1 MKHADWLV
9 LARDGELL
17 LAAERLPAGDDVNPP
32 AILYNSILGTSS
44 EPKDLQVFF
53 KWGNFEGV
61 DPIPLGEMLG
71 KETKGLTGYG
81 WSLEV
86 QGVPAEARVVPEA
99 SKGGP
104 GSGHWAHAGRPGFV
118 GGSAPGGGLRKVC
131 RTPAGDE
138 VALGKK
144 SADAIS
150 RAMDGAG
157 LHYGNWRN
165 ALGGERGRV
174 KDKLITELAATS
186 GESYDKCNK
195 FVKQWSRSSNNHM
208 MQSLGIQRDAA
219 EEFGVEMSDFTKGRI
234 EWMED
239 RASKYPMYADDEDYQ
254 QLYPSDVQ
262 RRILRAQYDNT
273 QKFLR
278 EKGIGPDDVVTLYR
292 GAKWDKAIT
301 KDWKA
306 GQEVAFHDNAL
317 ASWSLGEDIARRFWR
332 WDSEKDGVIIKV
344 NVPASMI
351 FSTALTG
358 NGCLTEGE
366 LLLIGG
372 RGTAELVDVRRG
384 S

>member
-9 LARDGELL
+9 LAQDGELL
-17 LAAERLPAGDDVNPP
+17 LAAERLPAGDDVNPQ
-32 AILYNSILGTSS
+32 AILYNSSLGTSS

-61 DPIPLGEMLG
+61 DPMPLGEMLG
-71 KETKGLTGYG
+71 KETKGLAGYG

-86 QGVPAEARVVPEA
+86 QGVPAEA

-118 GGSAPGGGLRKVC
+118 GGSAPGGGLGKVC
-131 RTPAGDE
+131 RTPTGDE
-138 VALGKK
+138 VAQGKK

-165 ALGGERGRV
+165 AMGGERG
-174 KDKLITELAATS
+174 KIKHKLITELAATS
-186 GESYDKCNK
+186 GESYDKCNL
-195 FVKQWSRSSNNHM
+195 FVKQWSKSSNNHTM
-208 MQSLGIQRDAA
+208 RSLAIQRDAS

-234 EWMED
+234 EELESIVSGSSHSWEG
-239 RASKYPMYADDEDYQ
+239 RGQP
-254 QLYPSDVQ
+254 LYPSDVQ

-292 GAKWDKAIT
+292 GAKWDKAVT
-301 KDWKA
+301 RDWKA
-306 GQEVAFHDNAL
+306 GQEVAFHDNTL
-317 ASWSLGEDIARRFWR
+317 ASWSLGEDIARQFWR
-332 WDSEKDGVIIKV
+332 WDSEKDGVILKI

-358 NGCLTEGE
+358 NGCITEGE
-366 LLLIGG
+366 LLVLGG